1 MITMNLLFS
10 VKSMF
15 MPYSVIVSRL
25 KMQIPLNSKDAIDLS
40 KSQMEKIEILLFA
53 LCVLVTENWYGIKNI
68 I

>member
-1 MITMNLLFS
+1 
-10 VKSMF
+10 